1 MEKTQRYLGAE
12 NGVVFCA
19 DHVEGGEICG
29 KAYHSYR
36 CEPLEIKGI
45 GRLISGLEKFY
56 DSICFP
62 HPGVNERSFQENVNK
77 KQDMERRMKVM
88 SDEELLRRHGELGTF
103 IIRVQH
109 RQNGSWQGRIT
120 WTEKDKTIYFRSVW
134 EMVKLIEGALD
145 AAGCREEKPFKENW
159 EEE

>member
-1 MEKTQRYLGAE
+1 MEQTQRYIGAE
-12 NGVVFCA
+12 NGAVFCA
-19 DHVEGGEICG
+19 DHVEDGKICG

-36 CEPLEIKGI
+36 REPLEIRGI
-45 GRLISGLEKFY
+45 EQLLSELEKFY

-62 HPGVNERSFQENVNK
+62 HPGVDERSFQEKARK
-77 KQDMERRMKVM
+77 KQGRERRMKVM

-120 WTEKDKTIYFRSVW
+120 WTEKDKTVYFRSVW

-145 AAGCREEKPFKENW
+145 ADEGQEEKPLKDHWEKE
-159 EEE
+159 